1 MSHALFTTQPP
12 CALIL
17 GAGFTAG
24 AHLEAL
30 RRLGIPVA
38 GVIASDP
45 ARTEA
50 VAQRYGVHAY
60 PDTWTALHD
69 ETVTVVHDCAPSDV
83 HVELNLAALKAG
95 KHVFSEKPLGVTA
108 HESRRQL
115 EYARVSGLRH
125 GVHFTYRG
133 YPMVRELRH
142 RVRSGELGEVRYLRG
157 HYLQD
162 WLLSPEDYN
171 WRLEA
176 SAEETRAL
184 GDIGSHLLDLAR
196 FVTGLEATSVL
207 ARLSRMHPTRYRP
220 AVPGTPQTPFD
231 VEAED
236 QATLLL
242 EYGPDVTATFEVAQ
256 VYAGHRNDL
265 ALEVIGTRGSA
276 RWQQESPE
284 QLWLARTGHPDG
296 VLHKSGLLCADA
308 LNHMHYPAGHPE
320 GYADALTNGIRA
332 YYAALAGED
341 SHHPTFEDGHAAAL
355 AVTAAAR
362 SHAERRWVAIRDLEP
377 SSPTLPSPP
386 TPQGAPS

>member
-1 MSHALFTTQPP
+1 MSHASSTSQPP
-12 CALIL
+12 CALII

-38 GVIASDP
+38 GVVASDP
-45 ARTEA
+45 SRTGA
-50 VAQRYGVHAY
+50 VARRYGVRAY

-69 ETVTVVHDCAPSDV
+69 PDVTVVHDCAPSDV

-108 HESRRQL
+108 QESRRQL
-115 EYARVSGLRH
+115 DYARTSGLRH

-133 YPMVRELRH
+133 YPMVRELRY
-142 RVRSGELGEVRYLRG
+142 RVRSGDLGEVRYLRG

-162 WLLSPEDYN
+162 WLLSPKDYN

-176 SAEETRAL
+176 SADETRAL

-220 AVPGTPQTPFD
+220 AGPGTPQVPFD

-242 EYGPDVTATFEVAQ
+242 EYGPDVGATFEVAQ

-276 RWQQESPE
+276 RWQQETPE
-284 QLWLARTGHPDG
+284 QLWLARTGHPDEL
-296 VLHKSGLLCADA
+296 VHKSGLLCADA
-308 LNHMHYPAGHPE
+308 LHHMHYPAGHPE
-320 GYADALTNGIRA
+320 GYADALTNGVRA

-341 SHHPTFEDGHAAAL
+341 STYPTFEDGHAAAL
-355 AVTAAAR
+355 TVTAAAR
-362 SHAERRWVAIRDLEP
+362 SHAERRWVAIRDLDA
-377 SSPTLPSPP
+377 TAP
-386 TPQGAPS
+386 TPSRPTRQGAPL